1 MDRKKVLITR
11 LCCVGDVIYS
21 IPLIKTIKRNNP
33 DVKITYVVTTWCK
46 QIIEMVPEVDDVIV
60 FDAPYQKI
68 SLFSKLLHSFSLC
81 KNIFF
86 GKYYIGIN
94 LHRNIFFPILF
105 FFAKIKIRVGF
116 GKSFF
121 LNRKV
126 FYDDTLHESKKFLS
140 LLSSFNYKEIIE
152 IPKISPS
159 EEDLSFV
166 DNLLLEYNIPKNNML
181 VGIYADGGRNP
192 GQIMEIR
199 QLSSEKYIEFIKNV
213 LQKHS
218 NITFLLI
225 NSKEGKGNAE
235 KINDAINN
243 QNCIL
248 LSNLT
253 LKQIAAL
260 STKCKTFIGG
270 DTGILHLAAATGTR
284 VIMFYGPDNP
294 DQWAP
299 LNEGNKII
307 FHKID
312 CSPCYT
318 PVTVKDKNNFIGNT
332 FICKRGDVLCMNTIT
347 VEEILN
353 AFEEIISK

>member
-1 MDRKKVLITR
+1 MKSKKVLITR

-21 IPLIKTIKRNNP
+21 IPLIKTIKRNDP
-33 DVKITYVVTTWCK
+33 DVKITYVVTNWCK
-46 QIIEMVPEVDDVIV
+46 QIIEMVPEIDDIIV

-68 SLFSKLLHSFSLC
+68 SILSKLLHSFSLWR
-81 KNIFF
+81 KIFF
-86 GKYYIGIN
+86 GKYYVGIN
-94 LHRNIFFPILF
+94 LHRSIFFPIIF
-105 FFAKIKIRVGF
+105 FFANIKVRIGF
-116 GKSFF
+116 GKNIF

-152 IPKISPS
+152 LPEILPS
-159 EEDLSFV
+159 EEDKTFV
-166 DNLLLEYNIPKNNML
+166 DNLLSKYNIAENNIL

-199 QLSSEKYIEFIKNV
+199 QLSSDKYIEFIQNV
-213 LQKHS
+213 LKKYS

-235 KINDAINN
+235 KINEAINN
-243 QNCIL
+243 KNCIL

-260 STKCKTFIGG
+260 SEKCKTFIGG
-270 DTGILHLAAATGTR
+270 DTGILHLAAATGTK

-294 DQWAP
+294 NQWAP
-299 LNEGNKII
+299 LNDGNKII
-307 FHKID
+307 FHLID

-318 PVTVKDKNNFIGNT
+318 PVTVKDKSNFVGNT
-332 FICKRGDVLCMNTIT
+332 FICKRGDALCMKIIT